1 MLYPLSYEGLR
12 GATLPGE
19 RGPLE
24 PGAAE
29 CAGAG
34 PTAAG
39 RVRRGSGGR
48 PSPPRVRRPAERAGA
63 TSGPAQA
70 RPHGMPLLRSDDEA
84 SSRLRAGTTMTG
96 QAAWDRTPWLVEPSS
111 RPVPFWWKRL
121 PRR

>member
-34 PTAAG
+34 PTTAG
-39 RVRRGSGGR
+39 RVRRGSAVDPAGR
-48 PSPPRVRRPAERAGA
+48 ARRRGLRPGWDL
-63 TSGPAQA
+63 AQA
-70 RPHGMPLLRSDDEA
+70 RPQGVPLLRSDGEA

-96 QAAWDRTPWLVEPSS
+96 QAAWDRTP
-111 RPVPFWWKRL
+111 
-121 PRR
+121 